1 MPPEQ
6 WPQHQLR
13 ISDSCM
19 MTTVGTD
26 KFSATVDAALLAQ
39 VRAHAGPR
47 GLSAFV
53 AEALRH
59 ELDRVRLRG
68 FLDELAAQLGPPDE
82 DMVAEAVQELSAL
95 VHRVRTAE
103 LPEQQRAIAP

>member
-1 MPPEQ
+1 M
-6 WPQHQLR
+6 
-13 ISDSCM
+13 IM
-19 MTTVGTD
+19 VMGTD
-26 KFSATVDAALLAQ
+26 KFSATVDAVLLAQ

-59 ELDRVRLRG
+59 ELDRVRLREL
-68 FLDELAAQLGPPDE
+68 LDELAEQLGQPDE
-82 DMVAEAVQELSAL
+82 GMVTEAMGELTAL

-103 LPEQQRAIAP
+103 LPEHRADQS

>member
-1 MPPEQ
+1 M
-6 WPQHQLR
+6 
-13 ISDSCM
+13 I
-19 MTTVGTD
+19 MTMGRD
-26 KFSATVDAALLAQ
+26 KFSATVDAALLAE

-59 ELDRVRLRG
+59 ELDRVRLREL
-68 FLDELAAQLGPPDE
+68 LDELAEQLGPPDE
-82 DMVAEAVQELSAL
+82 VMVAEAVQDLTAL

-103 LPEQQRAIAP
+103 LPEQQRASTP